1 MYLPFWVIII
11 LAIGVA
17 FGFIKLIRDLFFKK
31 SYSWHQSIPFKKETI
46 DNDEKKRRD
55 FVANVSHELRTPVS
69 IIKGFA
75 DSLIEDYALLN
86 EDKRKSFLSKIQKN
100 SERLNNLVEDLL
112 ALAKLEEPE
121 TTLEISK
128 FDLCEVLN
136 NIKEDF
142 SQRKIADPP
151 KLFLKGKIKKLLIN
165 ADAEKLFSVFENLI
179 DNAIIH
185 ASGLT
190 KITVTVTKSRLDNN
204 VFCDVEDDGC
214 GISIE
219 DQEMLFE
226 RFYRVDKGRSRKR
239 GGTGL
244 GLSIAKEIIEA
255 HGGQI
260 SVRSKVGK
268 GTIFSFKIPQNLSDE
283 G

>member
-31 SYSWHQSIPFKKETI
+31 EPR

-112 ALAKLEEPE
+112 ALAKLEEPQ

-151 KLFLKGKIKKLLIN
+151 KLFLKGKIKKLLMLMLKSFLVFLKILLITQLFMLLDLQKSPLQLQK
-165 ADAEKLFSVFENLI
+165 ADWIIMSFAMWKMTVVVFL
-179 DNAIIH
+179 
-185 ASGLT
+185 L
-190 KITVTVTKSRLDNN
+190 KI
-204 VFCDVEDDGC
+204 
-214 GISIE
+214 
-219 DQEMLFE
+219 
-226 RFYRVDKGRSRKR
+226 RKC
-239 GGTGL
+239 
-244 GLSIAKEIIEA
+244 
-255 HGGQI
+255 
-260 SVRSKVGK
+260 
-268 GTIFSFKIPQNLSDE
+268 FLSDFIVWTRVGLE
-283 G
+283 REEVPVLD